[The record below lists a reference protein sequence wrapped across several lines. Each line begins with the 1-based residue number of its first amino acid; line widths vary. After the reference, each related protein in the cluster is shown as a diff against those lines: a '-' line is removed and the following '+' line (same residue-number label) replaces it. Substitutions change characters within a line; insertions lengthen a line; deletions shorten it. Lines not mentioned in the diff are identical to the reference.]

1 MDGITI
7 ETKAMTPAETYRRYE
22 EIRDRLEAGGLSYD
36 ERKDLDKQWHEAI
49 LGIIPE
55 VGRGCTICYWS
66 DKRAATITK
75 VEYTKDGKPKAV
87 VVTHNKVICK
97 DWFADEY
104 EILPELQDGWTDRF
118 TLRRNGRWY
127 MDGQETSPNSVV
139 LMLHYQAHSI
149 DPSF

>member
-1 MDGITI
+1 
-7 ETKAMTPAETYRRYE
+7 MTPAETYKRYE

-75 VEYTKDGKPKAV
+75 VEYTKAGKPKAV
-87 VVTHNKVICK
+87 EVTHNKVKCL
-97 DWFADEY
+97 DWFANEY
-104 EILPELQDGWTDRF
+104 EILPELMSVTLTGLRSARTDAG
-118 TLRRNGRWY
+118 TRRARKRRR
-127 MDGQETSPNSVV
+127 TRSS
-139 LMLHYQAHSI
+139 
-149 DPSF
+149 

>member
-1 MDGITI
+1 
-7 ETKAMTPAETYRRYE
+7 MTPAETYRRYE

-55 VGRGCTICYWS
+55 AGRGCTICYWS

-75 VEYTKDGKPKAV
+75 VEYTKAGKPKAV
-87 VVTHNKVICK
+87 EVTHNKVKCL
-97 DWFADEY
+97 DWFANEY
-104 EILPELQDGWTDRF
+104 EILPELDERRVDRF
-118 TLRRNGRWY
+118 TLRKNGRWY
-127 MDGQETSPNSVV
+127 EEGQETSPNSVV

-149 DPSF
+149 DPCY

>member
-1 MDGITI
+1 
-7 ETKAMTPAETYRRYE
+7 MTPAETYKRYE

-66 DKRAATITK
+66 DKGAATITK
-75 VEYTKDGKPKAV
+75 VEYTKAGKLKAV
-87 VVTHNKVICK
+87 EVTHNKVKCL
-97 DWFADEY
+97 DWFANEY
-104 EILPELQDGWTDRF
+104 EILPELDERHVDRF
-118 TLRRNGRWY
+118 TLRKNGRWY
-127 MDGQETSPNSVV
+127 EEGQETSPNSVV

-149 DPSF
+149 DPCY